1 MAHTH
6 CLDAKGVAPGPGEA
20 ARLRFAEETTIAL
33 STRTLRN
40 AAALRRSRWIWLVRA
55 PVFLAVLAGAGFAL
69 IQHQGN
75 FGVVDPGR
83 VYRSRRPGGDL
94 SHWVRDYRLASIL
107 NLSGGTQDDS
117 WYASEVRV
125 ARESGVDF
133 YDIPLSATRRPTRRE
148 LMILSDLLQRCR
160 YPLLIHCKSG
170 SDRTGMTAALYLLF
184 IRSETPE
191 RAVRAFSLEYGHVP
205 IGGPEHLHEPFLEY
219 AEWLKAHR
227 LSHDPDQFRQWLAH
241 DYRADD
247 PPRDLPPLRNGPR
260 QRSRASA
267 QP

>member
-1 MAHTH
+1 VT
-6 CLDAKGVAPGPGEA
+6 VW
-20 ARLRFAEETTIAL
+20 
-33 STRTLRN
+33 
-40 AAALRRSRWIWLVRA
+40 RRSRWSWLVRV
-55 PVFLAVLAGAGFAL
+55 PVLLAGLAGAGFAL

-94 SHWVRDYRLASIL
+94 NEWVRAYRLATIL

-125 ARESGVDF
+125 ARERDVDF

-148 LMILSDLLQRCR
+148 LMILTDLLERCR

-170 SDRTGMTAALYLLF
+170 SDRTGMTSALYLLLK
-184 IRSETPE
+184 RGETPE
-191 RAVRAFSLEYGHVP
+191 QAVRAFSLGYGHVP

-219 AEWLKAHR
+219 AAWLKAHR
-227 LSHDPDQFRQWLAH
+227 LSHDSDRFRAWLVH
-241 DYRADD
+241 EYRADD
-247 PPRDLPPLRNGPR
+247 PPQALPPLRNGPR
-260 QRSRASA
+260 LRSRATG